1 MASFS
6 VPLPGP
12 YPLLLSSGV
21 DAPRAHAMNV
31 YLSSA
36 RASLVSPMARFLG
49 FPYSLGS
56 RFMVAFTSGRVV
68 GSSCPP
74 KRWAAA
80 IAARHIREEARW
92 QRSGH

>member
-6 VPLPGP
+6 GPLPGP
-12 YPLLLSSGV
+12 YSLLLSSGV

-36 RASLVSPMARFLG
+36 RASLVSPLARFLG

-56 RFMVAFTSGRVV
+56 RFMAAFTSGRVV

-74 KRWAAA
+74 RWWAAA
-80 IAARHIREEARW
+80 IAARHMRQEARW
-92 QRSGH
+92 